1 MKTLKRNETWK
12 ARADRSVGRNTTALS
27 RWWIRIAVGVGVGA
41 GLMAP
46 LGASEFTEPDVVVFG
61 KVVNL
66 VGGSPRPLSRGTL
79 KLVLVNPADPQH
91 PITRTLD
98 LRPVGPSG
106 AYSFRE
112 SIPLL
117 VAPSTEDTASGKG
130 LAAPAQSQAYT
141 VASASVDGF
150 PARLL
155 DPAQVRRLIIG
166 GAARGLEFQVDL
178 AVSRPELD
186 SDQDQTPDWWEDQ
199 NALKK
204 FVAGDA
210 ALDPDGDGLT
220 NLQEFQRGTDPR
232 VANRVPL
239 VMETRFLVP
248 GGSTAGVV
256 VDLVAQGS
264 EPSALQ
270 LSYTNDTP
278 GLSWWLDGK
287 SLGRGT
293 EFPYQAMLEG
303 RVAVKTSME
312 FQSGTVPLQIR
323 YTTSGG
329 TNDAVAF
336 PLRFEAFSPG
346 IGLAEVPVLWW
357 DPRKAGPEGFEI
369 SEWADGSGLHR
380 DGYQGSASHRPIVRA
395 QGVRFEAGRFLY
407 VDDRGWNSPEF
418 TALAAFDADPGSQ
431 GIQTVLRTPDLQLDL
446 RTRGGTRYLQA
457 RQSGRTTLSPMAGN
471 GGRAG
476 LFAVTSGPLAT
487 QVELPD
493 AGASLSTP
501 ETAPFAG
508 ALSTVGAAF
517 PLGARSATNGFQ
529 GDLRELIVFGTALPP
544 ISRAHLQNYQL
555 SRWEGFVAWNYH
567 NHTLPVRLTGQKD
580 ARNTF
585 HGGYGDDVIT
595 GGSMGDILRAGP
607 GRNVLT
613 GSQGPDRFVFAK
625 SGSQDVITDFDAADG
640 DVVDLA
646 DLFDA
651 PSRATRPEV
660 QIRSQVGRGTN
671 NLPQVNT
678 VIDIRSGGAGTPV
691 DQTITLLGVGEIP
704 SGSLRLPAVGTVPTP
719 PSFVAV
725 ESGGTLE
732 GDAQWK
738 APVPNVV
745 DGSVAVDK
753 DGVSVPITQSP
764 AAGTLVGPGSIPIT
778 LTATDAAGNTVTATT
793 RVVVT
798 GTMSWTPAAAGG
810 LGITVPP
817 GTVLEAAMELNGP
830 WQPYPGSGR
839 VDIVPNPALKSRFF
853 RLRAQ

>member
-1 MKTLKRNETWK
+1 MKTLKLNETRK
-12 ARADRSVGRNTTALS
+12 ARADRSVGRQTAALS
-27 RWWIRIAVGVGVGA
+27 RWMIRMALGVGVCA

-66 VGGSPRPLSRGTL
+66 AGGLARPLSSGTL

-91 PITRTLD
+91 PITRTVNLQ
-98 LRPVGPSG
+98 PVGPSG

-112 SIPLL
+112 SIPMR
-117 VAPSTEDTASGKG
+117 VAPSSADAASASGFTVS
-130 LAAPAQSQAYT
+130 AQSLAYT
-141 VASASVDGF
+141 VASATVDGIA
-150 PARLL
+150 ARLL
-155 DPAQVRRLIIG
+155 DPAQVRRLLIG
-166 GAARGLEFQVDL
+166 GAARGREFQVDL

-186 SDQDQTPDWWEDQ
+186 SDQDQAPDWWEDQ
-199 NALKK
+199 HGLKK

-210 ALDPDGDGLT
+210 VLDPDGDGLN
-220 NLQEFQRGTDPR
+220 NLQEFQRGTDPQ

-239 VMETRFLVP
+239 VMETRFLVSA
-248 GGSTAGVV
+248 GSTAGVV

-264 EPSALQ
+264 EPSGLQ
-270 LSYTNDTP
+270 LSFTNEAP
-278 GLSWWLDGK
+278 GLSWFLDGK
-287 SLGRGT
+287 SLGTGT
-293 EFPYQAMLEG
+293 EFSYQAMRDG
-303 RVAVKTSME
+303 RVAVKASME

-380 DGYQGSASHRPIVRA
+380 DGYQGTASQRPIVRA

-431 GIQTVLRTPDLQLDL
+431 GTQTVLRTPDLQLDI

-457 RQSGRTTLSPMAGN
+457 RQSGRTTLSPMAGAD
-471 GGRAG
+471 GAG
-476 LFAVTSGPLAT
+476 VYTVTAGALAT
-487 QVELPD
+487 QVEFPE
-493 AGASLSTP
+493 AGASLSAT
-501 ETAPFAG
+501 EAGPFAG

-595 GGSMGDILRAGP
+595 GGSLGDILRAGP

-625 SGSQDVITDFDAADG
+625 SGSHDVITDFDAADG

-660 QIRSQVGRGTN
+660 QIRSQVVRGTN
-671 NLPQVNT
+671 NLPQVDT
-678 VIDIRSGGAGTPV
+678 VIDIRSGGAGTPI
-691 DQTITLLGVGEIP
+691 DQTITLLGVGELP
-704 SGSLRLPAVGTVPTP
+704 SGSLRLPSVGTVPTP
-719 PSFVAV
+719 PSFVTV
-725 ESGGTLE
+725 EPGGTVQ

-778 LTATDAAGNTVTATT
+778 LTATDAAGNTATATT
-793 RVVVT
+793 RVQVT
-798 GTMSWTPAAAGG
+798 GTVSWVPAAAGG
-810 LGITVPP
+810 FGITVPP
-817 GTVLEAAMELNGP
+817 GTVLEAAMELTGP
-830 WQPYPGSGR
+830 WQPHPGSGR
-839 VDIVPNPALKSRFF
+839 VDIVPNPALKARFF